1 MTIPLI
7 VWIISVLIWLFPPFK
22 QRKTEYF
29 WYFLIL
35 AITDPLTAILNL
47 TLSIKTIQVNLLI
60 TFCLILALSDFS
72 MIKKNWIIVVLIFL
86 ILVVAVSDLS
96 IKAQNEIKILLSFI
110 VLFIILK
117 NSLLYF
123 NKNHT
128 INLFFLIF
136 ILYEITIITKFM
148 FSISETK
155 TGVVYFYTTS
165 FFEYFIGIYFSFF
178 NVENSPKFKLI
189 KEDI

>member
-1 MTIPLI
+1 M
-7 VWIISVLIWLFPPFK
+7 FPPFK
-22 QRKTEYF
+22 HRNTEYF

-35 AITDPLTAILNL
+35 AIADPLTAVLNL
-47 TLSIKTIQVNLLI
+47 TLSVKTIQVDLLI
-60 TFCLILALSDFS
+60 TFCLILALSDFN
-72 MIKKNWIIVVLIFL
+72 MIKKNRIIVALIFL

-96 IKAQNEIKILLSFI
+96 IKAQNEINILLCLI

-123 NKNHT
+123 NKNHA

-136 ILYEITIITKFM
+136 ILYEVSIITKFM

-178 NVENSPKFKLI
+178 TVANSPEFKLI
-189 KEDI
+189 KEEI